1 MEEDGSCMVVGFSID
16 VSFDTGLLF
25 ELLSVYSGE
34 SPLSVPGPDSVP
46 ELRLNGDFA
55 KESEPGGFL
64 FCTCGILCSS
74 REGRD
79 EGE

>member
-1 MEEDGSCMVVGFSID
+1 MVVWFSID
-16 VSFDTGLLF
+16 VSLDTGLLL
-25 ELLSVYSGE
+25 ELLSVNSGE

-55 KESEPGGFL
+55 KGSEPGGFL
-64 FCTCGILCSS
+64 FCNCGRLCPS

-79 EGE
+79 EGV